1 MRAIQKALQDAEL
14 RFPDRIRIGIPP
26 EGLGNRL
33 GQMNAWLDENCGA
46 DGWTSTPAST
56 RGVVNDAL
64 AICFADAALAS
75 AFVARWCAMQRVEIV
90 DGVYRSGMTSRHQ
103 GSVRPSTGH
112 LERPPFPWRCPSGSK
127 EP

>member
-14 RFPDRIRIGIPP
+14 RFPDRIRIGVPP

-33 GQMNAWLDENCGA
+33 GQMNAWLDANCGA

-90 DGVYRSGMTSRHQ
+90 DGVYQ
-103 GSVRPSTGH
+103 VRND
-112 LERPPFPWRCPSGSK
+112 
-127 EP
+127 EPTPRVGAALHKTL